1 MERQAGKHLCGGE
14 KEDVQEGVRDGW
26 NGEDE
31 AMCRPWV
38 PYDSHAFCAVDF
50 FFFSELKTVMSTT
63 TGL

>member
-50 FFFSELKTVMSTT
+50 FFFF
-63 TGL
+63 